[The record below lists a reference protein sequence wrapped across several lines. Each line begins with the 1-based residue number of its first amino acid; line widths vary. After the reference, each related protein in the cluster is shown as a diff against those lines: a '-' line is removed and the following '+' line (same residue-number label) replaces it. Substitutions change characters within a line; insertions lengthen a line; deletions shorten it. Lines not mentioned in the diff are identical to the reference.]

1 MVFLIRAMFGKA
13 LKTNDALAFAV
24 LTGCLRVSKESI
36 FTGLNNFKILSIT
49 DTRFDEQF
57 GFTDAEV
64 QKLLSD
70 YHLENRFRE
79 VKEWYDGYRF
89 GKADVY
95 CPWDVINFVDR
106 AKDDPEAKP
115 EAYWINTSGN
125 DLVKRFIDKA
135 HKTTKNEIERL
146 IAGEVIENEL
156 RLDLTYEEIDQS
168 IENLW
173 SVLFT
178 TGYLT
183 QVGRTEEGAY
193 RLVIPNREVREVF
206 RLQINEWFKRSI
218 FSNAER
224 LTTFWKPE
232 GDSMALTKPYILV
245 GGIVLFVALL
255 FFFTK
260 LPEIKPEEEKE
271 VTAIV
276 EEKPAASIWKRRQ
289 FVRSVVAQFCYCAAQ
304 TGIFGFFIN
313 YVTEM
318 DPGISNLRASRILA
332 FGGMALFMIGR
343 LSVSFTMK
351 WLAPGRLLTWYSLLS
366 AVCMALVVASVGTLS
381 LYALY
386 LSFFFMSIMF
396 PTIFALGL
404 EGMGVYTKKASS
416 YIVMGVAGGAFS
428 PMLMGYIGEE
438 NMALGFIVPLIAFLY
453 ILYFAIKCKR

>member
-1 MVFLIRAMFGKA
+1 MEKQRKQSVVAAPGGKSYLVPFILITSLFLLWGFAHGLLDVLNKHFQGVFTMTKAESGLVQFSTYIAYFLMALPAGAFMKRYGYRKGIIMGLLLFAIGAFGFIPAAFLHSATPFLIALFVIACGLCILETAANPYSTILGPSASAAQRLNLSQSFNGLGWILGPLVGGLLIFGA
-13 LKTNDALAFAV
+13 
-24 LTGCLRVSKESI
+24 S
-36 FTGLNNFKILSIT
+36 
-49 DTRFDEQF
+49 
-57 GFTDAEV
+57 
-64 QKLLSD
+64 
-70 YHLENRFRE
+70 
-79 VKEWYDGYRF
+79 
-89 GKADVY
+89 
-95 CPWDVINFVDR
+95 
-106 AKDDPEAKP
+106 
-115 EAYWINTSGN
+115 
-125 DLVKRFIDKA
+125 
-135 HKTTKNEIERL
+135 
-146 IAGEVIENEL
+146 
-156 RLDLTYEEIDQS
+156 
-168 IENLW
+168 
-173 SVLFT
+173 
-178 TGYLT
+178 
-183 QVGRTEEGAY
+183 
-193 RLVIPNREVREVF
+193 
-206 RLQINEWFKRSI
+206 
-218 FSNAER
+218 
-224 LTTFWKPE
+224 E

-260 LPEIKPEEEKE
+260 LPEIKPEEEEE

-276 EEKPAASIWKRRQ
+276 EEKPAASLWKRRQ

-343 LSVSFTMK
+343 LSGSFTMK

-453 ILYFAIKCKR
+453 ILYFAIKCNR

>member
-1 MVFLIRAMFGKA
+1 MEKQKKQLLVAAPGGKSYLVPFILITSLFLLWGFAHGLLDVLNKHFQGVFTMTKAESGLVQFSTYIAYFLMALPAGAFMKRYGYRKGIIMGLLLFAIGAFGFIPAAFLHSATPFLIALFVIACGLCILETAANPYSTILGPSASAAQRLNLSQSFNGLGWILGPLVGGLLIFGA
-13 LKTNDALAFAV
+13 
-24 LTGCLRVSKESI
+24 S
-36 FTGLNNFKILSIT
+36 
-49 DTRFDEQF
+49 
-57 GFTDAEV
+57 
-64 QKLLSD
+64 
-70 YHLENRFRE
+70 
-79 VKEWYDGYRF
+79 
-89 GKADVY
+89 
-95 CPWDVINFVDR
+95 
-106 AKDDPEAKP
+106 
-115 EAYWINTSGN
+115 
-125 DLVKRFIDKA
+125 
-135 HKTTKNEIERL
+135 
-146 IAGEVIENEL
+146 
-156 RLDLTYEEIDQS
+156 
-168 IENLW
+168 
-173 SVLFT
+173 
-178 TGYLT
+178 
-183 QVGRTEEGAY
+183 
-193 RLVIPNREVREVF
+193 
-206 RLQINEWFKRSI
+206 
-218 FSNAER
+218 
-224 LTTFWKPE
+224 E

-260 LPEIKPEEEKE
+260 LPEIKPEEEEE

-276 EEKPAASIWKRRQ
+276 EEKPAASLWKRRQ

-343 LSVSFTMK
+343 LSGSFTMK

-453 ILYFAIKCKR
+453 ILYFAIKCTR

>member
-1 MVFLIRAMFGKA
+1 MEKQKKQLLVAAPGGKSYLVPFILITSLFLLWGFAHGLLDVLNKHFQGVFTMTKAESGLVQFSTYIAYFLMALPAGAFMKRYGYRKGIIMGLLLFAIGAFGFIPAAFLHSATPFLIALFVIACGLCILETAANPYSTILGPSASAAQRLNLSQSFNGLGWILGPLVGGLLIFGA
-13 LKTNDALAFAV
+13 
-24 LTGCLRVSKESI
+24 S
-36 FTGLNNFKILSIT
+36 
-49 DTRFDEQF
+49 
-57 GFTDAEV
+57 
-64 QKLLSD
+64 
-70 YHLENRFRE
+70 
-79 VKEWYDGYRF
+79 
-89 GKADVY
+89 
-95 CPWDVINFVDR
+95 
-106 AKDDPEAKP
+106 
-115 EAYWINTSGN
+115 
-125 DLVKRFIDKA
+125 
-135 HKTTKNEIERL
+135 
-146 IAGEVIENEL
+146 
-156 RLDLTYEEIDQS
+156 
-168 IENLW
+168 
-173 SVLFT
+173 
-178 TGYLT
+178 
-183 QVGRTEEGAY
+183 
-193 RLVIPNREVREVF
+193 
-206 RLQINEWFKRSI
+206 
-218 FSNAER
+218 
-224 LTTFWKPE
+224 E

-260 LPEIKPEEEKE
+260 LPEIKPEEEEE

-276 EEKPAASIWKRRQ
+276 EEKPAASLWKRRQ

-343 LSVSFTMK
+343 LSGSFTMK

-438 NMALGFIVPLIAFLY
+438 NMALGFIVSLIAFLY
-453 ILYFAIKCKR
+453 ILYFAIKCNR

>member
-1 MVFLIRAMFGKA
+1 MEKQKKQLLVAAPGGKSYLVPFILITSLFLLWGFAHGLLDVLNKHFQGVFTMTKAESGLVQFSTYIAYFLMALPAGAFMKRYGYRKGIIMGLLLFALGAFGFIPAAFLHSATPFLIALFVIACGLCILETAANPYSTILGPSASAAQRLNLSQSFNGLGWILGPLVGGLLIFGA
-13 LKTNDALAFAV
+13 
-24 LTGCLRVSKESI
+24 S
-36 FTGLNNFKILSIT
+36 
-49 DTRFDEQF
+49 
-57 GFTDAEV
+57 
-64 QKLLSD
+64 
-70 YHLENRFRE
+70 
-79 VKEWYDGYRF
+79 
-89 GKADVY
+89 
-95 CPWDVINFVDR
+95 
-106 AKDDPEAKP
+106 
-115 EAYWINTSGN
+115 
-125 DLVKRFIDKA
+125 
-135 HKTTKNEIERL
+135 
-146 IAGEVIENEL
+146 
-156 RLDLTYEEIDQS
+156 
-168 IENLW
+168 
-173 SVLFT
+173 
-178 TGYLT
+178 
-183 QVGRTEEGAY
+183 
-193 RLVIPNREVREVF
+193 
-206 RLQINEWFKRSI
+206 
-218 FSNAER
+218 
-224 LTTFWKPE
+224 E

-260 LPEIKPEEEKE
+260 LPEIKPEEEEE

-276 EEKPAASIWKRRQ
+276 EEKPAASLWKRRQ

-313 YVTEM
+313 SVTEM

-343 LSVSFTMK
+343 LSGSFTMK

-453 ILYFAIKCKR
+453 ILYFAIKCNR

>member
-1 MVFLIRAMFGKA
+1 MEKQKKQSLVAAPGGKSYLVPFILITSLFLLWGFAHGLLDVLNKHFQGVFTMTKAESGLVQFSTYIAYFLMALPAGAFMKRYGYRKGIYHGFAIVRYRSFRVYPAAFLHSATPFLIALFVIACGLCILETAANPYSTILGPSASAAQRLNLSQSFNGLGWILGPLVGGLLIFGA
-13 LKTNDALAFAV
+13 
-24 LTGCLRVSKESI
+24 
-36 FTGLNNFKILSIT
+36 
-49 DTRFDEQF
+49 
-57 GFTDAEV
+57 
-64 QKLLSD
+64 
-70 YHLENRFRE
+70 
-79 VKEWYDGYRF
+79 
-89 GKADVY
+89 
-95 CPWDVINFVDR
+95 
-106 AKDDPEAKP
+106 
-115 EAYWINTSGN
+115 
-125 DLVKRFIDKA
+125 
-135 HKTTKNEIERL
+135 
-146 IAGEVIENEL
+146 
-156 RLDLTYEEIDQS
+156 
-168 IENLW
+168 
-173 SVLFT
+173 
-178 TGYLT
+178 
-183 QVGRTEEGAY
+183 
-193 RLVIPNREVREVF
+193 
-206 RLQINEWFKRSI
+206 
-218 FSNAER
+218 
-224 LTTFWKPE
+224 PE

-343 LSVSFTMK
+343 LSGSFTMK

-404 EGMGVYTKKASS
+404 EGMGVYTKKAFS
-416 YIVMGVAGGAFS
+416 YTEDGSCRARFQSDADGIYWRGEYGAGLHRPVDRFLVYLVFRYQMQAVNLECCFL
-428 PMLMGYIGEE
+428 LMESG
-438 NMALGFIVPLIAFLY
+438 
-453 ILYFAIKCKR
+453 

>member
-1 MVFLIRAMFGKA
+1 MEKQKKQLLVAAPGGKSYLVPFILITSLFLLWGFAHGLLDVLNKHFQGVFTMTKAESGLVQFSTYIAYFLMALPAGAFMKRYGYRKGIIMGLLLFAIGAFGFIPAAFLHSATPFLIALFVIACGLCILETAANPYSTILGPSASAAQRLNLSQSFNGLGWILGPLVGGLLIFGA
-13 LKTNDALAFAV
+13 
-24 LTGCLRVSKESI
+24 S
-36 FTGLNNFKILSIT
+36 
-49 DTRFDEQF
+49 
-57 GFTDAEV
+57 
-64 QKLLSD
+64 
-70 YHLENRFRE
+70 
-79 VKEWYDGYRF
+79 
-89 GKADVY
+89 
-95 CPWDVINFVDR
+95 
-106 AKDDPEAKP
+106 
-115 EAYWINTSGN
+115 
-125 DLVKRFIDKA
+125 
-135 HKTTKNEIERL
+135 
-146 IAGEVIENEL
+146 
-156 RLDLTYEEIDQS
+156 
-168 IENLW
+168 
-173 SVLFT
+173 
-178 TGYLT
+178 
-183 QVGRTEEGAY
+183 
-193 RLVIPNREVREVF
+193 
-206 RLQINEWFKRSI
+206 
-218 FSNAER
+218 
-224 LTTFWKPE
+224 E

-260 LPEIKPEEEKE
+260 LPEIKPEEEEE

-276 EEKPAASIWKRRQ
+276 EEKPAASLWKRRQ
-289 FVRSVVAQFCYCAAQ
+289 FVRSVVAQLCYCAAQ

-343 LSVSFTMK
+343 LSGSFTMK

-453 ILYFAIKCKR
+453 ILYFAIKCNR

>member
-1 MVFLIRAMFGKA
+1 MEKQKKQLLVAAPGGKSYLVSFILITSLFLLWGFAHGLLDVLNKHFQGVFTMTKAESGLVQFSTYIAYFLMALPAGAFMKRYGYRKGIIMGLLLFAIGAFGFIPAAFLHSATPFLIALFVIACGLCILETAANPYSTILGPSASAAQRLNLSQSFNGLGWILGPLVGGLLIFGA
-13 LKTNDALAFAV
+13 
-24 LTGCLRVSKESI
+24 S
-36 FTGLNNFKILSIT
+36 
-49 DTRFDEQF
+49 
-57 GFTDAEV
+57 
-64 QKLLSD
+64 
-70 YHLENRFRE
+70 
-79 VKEWYDGYRF
+79 
-89 GKADVY
+89 
-95 CPWDVINFVDR
+95 
-106 AKDDPEAKP
+106 
-115 EAYWINTSGN
+115 
-125 DLVKRFIDKA
+125 
-135 HKTTKNEIERL
+135 
-146 IAGEVIENEL
+146 
-156 RLDLTYEEIDQS
+156 
-168 IENLW
+168 
-173 SVLFT
+173 
-178 TGYLT
+178 
-183 QVGRTEEGAY
+183 
-193 RLVIPNREVREVF
+193 
-206 RLQINEWFKRSI
+206 
-218 FSNAER
+218 
-224 LTTFWKPE
+224 E

-260 LPEIKPEEEKE
+260 LPEIKPEEEEE

-276 EEKPAASIWKRRQ
+276 EEKPAASLWKRRQ

-343 LSVSFTMK
+343 LSGSFTMK

-453 ILYFAIKCKR
+453 ILYFAIKCNR

>member
-1 MVFLIRAMFGKA
+1 MEKQKKQSLVAAPGGKSYLVPFILITSLFLLWGFAHGLLDVLNKHFQGVFTMTKAESGLVQFSTYIAYFLMALPAGAFMKRYGYRKGIIMGLLLFAIGAFGFIPAAFLHSATPFLIALFVIACGVCILETAANPYSTILGPSASAAQRLNLSQSFNGLGWILGPLVGGLLIFGA
-13 LKTNDALAFAV
+13 
-24 LTGCLRVSKESI
+24 S
-36 FTGLNNFKILSIT
+36 
-49 DTRFDEQF
+49 
-57 GFTDAEV
+57 
-64 QKLLSD
+64 
-70 YHLENRFRE
+70 
-79 VKEWYDGYRF
+79 
-89 GKADVY
+89 
-95 CPWDVINFVDR
+95 
-106 AKDDPEAKP
+106 
-115 EAYWINTSGN
+115 
-125 DLVKRFIDKA
+125 
-135 HKTTKNEIERL
+135 
-146 IAGEVIENEL
+146 
-156 RLDLTYEEIDQS
+156 
-168 IENLW
+168 
-173 SVLFT
+173 
-178 TGYLT
+178 
-183 QVGRTEEGAY
+183 
-193 RLVIPNREVREVF
+193 
-206 RLQINEWFKRSI
+206 
-218 FSNAER
+218 
-224 LTTFWKPE
+224 E

-260 LPEIKPEEEKE
+260 LPEIKPEEEEE

-276 EEKPAASIWKRRQ
+276 EEKPAASLWKRRQ

-343 LSVSFTMK
+343 LSGSFTMK

-453 ILYFAIKCKR
+453 ILYFAIKCNR

>member
-1 MVFLIRAMFGKA
+1 MEKQKKQSLVAAPGGKSYLVPFILITSLFLLWGFAHGLLDVLNKHFQGVFTMTKAESGLVQFSTYIAYFLMALPAGAFMKRYGYRKGIIMGLLLFAIGAFGFIPAAFLHSATPFLIALFVIACGLCILETAANPYSTILGPSASAAQRLNLSQSFNGLGWILGPLVGGLLIFGA
-13 LKTNDALAFAV
+13 
-24 LTGCLRVSKESI
+24 S
-36 FTGLNNFKILSIT
+36 
-49 DTRFDEQF
+49 
-57 GFTDAEV
+57 
-64 QKLLSD
+64 
-70 YHLENRFRE
+70 
-79 VKEWYDGYRF
+79 
-89 GKADVY
+89 
-95 CPWDVINFVDR
+95 
-106 AKDDPEAKP
+106 
-115 EAYWINTSGN
+115 
-125 DLVKRFIDKA
+125 
-135 HKTTKNEIERL
+135 
-146 IAGEVIENEL
+146 
-156 RLDLTYEEIDQS
+156 
-168 IENLW
+168 
-173 SVLFT
+173 
-178 TGYLT
+178 
-183 QVGRTEEGAY
+183 
-193 RLVIPNREVREVF
+193 
-206 RLQINEWFKRSI
+206 
-218 FSNAER
+218 
-224 LTTFWKPE
+224 E

-260 LPEIKPEEEKE
+260 LPEIKPEEEE

-276 EEKPAASIWKRRQ
+276 EEKPAASLWKRRQ

-343 LSVSFTMK
+343 LSGSFTMK

-453 ILYFAIKCKR
+453 ILYFAIKCNR

>member
-1 MVFLIRAMFGKA
+1 MEKQKKQSLVAAPGGKSYLVPFILITSLFLLWGFAHGLLDVLNKHFQGVFTMTKAESGLVQFSTYIAYFLMALPAGAFMKRYGYRKGIIMGLLLFAIGAFGFIPAAFLHSATPFLIALFVIACGLCILETAANPYSTILGPSASAAQRLNLSQSFNGLGWILGPLVGGLLIFGA
-13 LKTNDALAFAV
+13 
-24 LTGCLRVSKESI
+24 S
-36 FTGLNNFKILSIT
+36 
-49 DTRFDEQF
+49 
-57 GFTDAEV
+57 
-64 QKLLSD
+64 
-70 YHLENRFRE
+70 
-79 VKEWYDGYRF
+79 
-89 GKADVY
+89 
-95 CPWDVINFVDR
+95 
-106 AKDDPEAKP
+106 
-115 EAYWINTSGN
+115 
-125 DLVKRFIDKA
+125 
-135 HKTTKNEIERL
+135 
-146 IAGEVIENEL
+146 
-156 RLDLTYEEIDQS
+156 
-168 IENLW
+168 
-173 SVLFT
+173 
-178 TGYLT
+178 
-183 QVGRTEEGAY
+183 
-193 RLVIPNREVREVF
+193 
-206 RLQINEWFKRSI
+206 
-218 FSNAER
+218 
-224 LTTFWKPE
+224 E

-260 LPEIKPEEEKE
+260 LPEIKPEEEEE
-271 VTAIV
+271 VTAIA

-343 LSVSFTMK
+343 LSGSFTMK